1 MIKKIICINC
11 PLGCEMEVLKDD
23 GIIKVSGNTCKK
35 GEDYAIAEIM
45 DPKRIV
51 TTTAKVI
58 GGDREVVPVKTD
70 KEISKSFMF
79 DVVAEVNRHIFSAP
93 LYVGQVL
100 IENIFDT
107 GVNVIATDFI
117 NRK

>member
-11 PLGCEMEVLKDD
+11 PLGCEMEVINSY
-23 GIIKVSGNTCKK
+23 GNIKVSGNTCKR
-35 GEDYAIAEIM
+35 GEDYAIAEM
-45 DPKRIV
+45 TDPKRV
-51 TTTAKVI
+51 VATTAKVI

-70 KEISKSFMF
+70 KEISKSLMF

-93 LYVGQVL
+93 LNVGQVL
-100 IENIFDT
+100 IENIFNT
-107 GVNVIATDFI
+107 GVNIIATDSV